1 MKYESETGAGKAIE
15 TVKHLN
21 GLEKVCKNNTNSIAD
36 IDDNIVV
43 KMPHIV
49 SFNDSLIVIQMFQSI
64 KSTACNGGK
73 ITFGEGTEAY
83 VDAIYTILSE
93 YARALAIAENNGG
106 SEVVPEEI
114 KEPDIDKGYLENGK
128 ADKEIY
134 KAFGKDIIDK
144 AASMN
149 DLAMEFSRCL
159 GMKGSC
165 NIMNDISR
173 NSAIS
178 LINIDKEEMAKYI
191 NESENIVGYLVA
203 VLDKK
208 AYDERIV
215 FAGNSFTYWVGD
227 DYSDEIGCV
236 YLDEHPKRENTDGRI
251 DLVFNFDI
259 VKSGCNEQY
268 FQHAKDF
275 YFILCNAEKCGELS
289 LTLDN
294 TILRVMKLDKDS
306 ISYSCNGC
314 TITYNID
321 PVKYQHANY
330 I

>member
-93 YARALAIAENNGG
+93 YARALAIAENDGG

-114 KEPDIDKGYLENGK
+114 KEPDIDKEYLENGK

-178 LINIDKEEMAKYI
+178 LINIDKEEMKKYI

-236 YLDEHPKRENTDGRI
+236 YLDEHPKRENTDGRV

-268 FQHAKDF
+268 FQYAKDF
-275 YFILCNAEKCGELS
+275 YFILCNAEKCGES
-289 LTLDN
+289 ALTVDN
-294 TILRVMKLDKDS
+294 TILNVMKLDKYV
-306 ISYSCNGC
+306 IPYSSNGC

-321 PVKYQHANY
+321 PVKY
-330 I
+330 

>member
-15 TVKHLN
+15 RAIKNLD
-21 GLEKVCKNNTNSIAD
+21 GLDKFHKSNANSIVD
-36 IDDNIVV
+36 IDNSIVV
-43 KMPHIV
+43 KMPHMV
-49 SFNDSLIVIQMFQSI
+49 SFRDSLVVIQLFRAMRSEAFNYA
-64 KSTACNGGK
+64 K
-73 ITFGEGTEAY
+73 FTEEAVAY
-83 VDAIYTILSE
+83 IDAAYDILSE
-93 YARALAIAENNGG
+93 YARALAIAENEGG

-178 LINIDKEEMAKYI
+178 LINIGKEEMKKYI

-236 YLDEHPKRENTDGRI
+236 YLDEHPKRENTNGRAY
-251 DLVFNFDI
+251 LVFNFDI

-294 TILRVMKLDKDS
+294 TILCVMKLDKDI
-306 ISYSCNGC
+306 ISYSSNGC

-321 PVKYQHANY
+321 PVKY
-330 I
+330 

>member
-1 MKYESETGAGKAIE
+1 MKYESETGTGKAIE

-21 GLEKVCKNNTNSIAD
+21 GLEKVCKNNTNSITD

-93 YARALAIAENNGG
+93 YSRALAIAENNGG

-114 KEPDIDKGYLENGK
+114 KEPDIDKEYLENGK

-165 NIMNDISR
+165 NIMNDISC

-178 LINIDKEEMAKYI
+178 LINIGKEEMAKYI

-236 YLDEHPKRENTDGRI
+236 YLDEHPKRENTDGRV

-268 FQHAKDF
+268 FQYAKDF

-306 ISYSCNGC
+306 IPYSSNRCA
-314 TITYNID
+314 ITYNID
-321 PVKYQHANY
+321 PVKY
-330 I
+330 

>member
-1 MKYESETGAGKAIE
+1 MKYESETGAGRSIE
-15 TVKHLN
+15 RAAKHLD
-21 GLEKVCKNNTNSIAD
+21 GLDKFHKSNANSIVD
-36 IDDNIVV
+36 IDNSIVV
-43 KMPHIV
+43 KMPHMV
-49 SFNDSLIVIQMFQSI
+49 SFRDSLVVIQLFRAMRSEAFNYA
-64 KSTACNGGK
+64 K
-73 ITFGEGTEAY
+73 FTEEAVAY
-83 VDAIYTILSE
+83 IDAAYDILSE
-93 YARALAIAENNGG
+93 YARALAIAENDGG

-114 KEPDIDKGYLENGK
+114 KEPDIDKEYLENGK

-191 NESENIVGYLVA
+191 SESENIVGYLVA

-236 YLDEHPKRENTDGRI
+236 YLDEHPKRENTDGRVY
-251 DLVFNFDI
+251 LVFNFDI

-275 YFILCNAEKCGELS
+275 YFILCNVEKCDES
-289 LTLDN
+289 ALTVDN
-294 TILRVMKLDKDS
+294 TILRVMKLGKDR
-306 ISYSCNGC
+306 IPYSSNRC

-321 PVKYQHANY
+321 PVKY
-330 I
+330 

>member
-1 MKYESETGAGKAIE
+1 MKYESETGTGKAIE

-93 YARALAIAENNGG
+93 YARALAIAENDGG

-114 KEPDIDKGYLENGK
+114 KEPDIDKEYLENGK

-178 LINIDKEEMAKYI
+178 LINIGKEEMAKYI

-236 YLDEHPKRENTDGRI
+236 YLDEHPKRENTDGRVY
-251 DLVFNFDI
+251 LVFNFDI

-275 YFILCNAEKCGELS
+275 YFILCNVEKCDEPA
-289 LTLDN
+289 LTVDN
-294 TILRVMKLDKDS
+294 TILNVMKLDKYV
-306 ISYSCNGC
+306 IPYSSNGC

-321 PVKYQHANY
+321 PVKY
-330 I
+330 

>member
-15 TVKHLN
+15 MTVKYLN
-21 GLEKVCKNNTNSIAD
+21 DLEKNANSIVN
-36 IDDNIVV
+36 IDDSIIV

-49 SFNDSLIVIQMFQSI
+49 SFRDSLTVIQMFQSMR
-64 KSTACNGGK
+64 SAVCNSGSV
-73 ITFGEGTEAY
+73 TFDEGSEAY

-93 YARALAIAENNGG
+93 YARALAVAENEGG
-106 SEVVPEEI
+106 CEVVPEEI
-114 KEPDIDKGYLENGK
+114 KEPDIDKEYLENGK

-178 LINIDKEEMAKYI
+178 LINIGKEEMKKYI

-236 YLDEHPKRENTDGRI
+236 YLDEHPKRENTDGRAG
-251 DLVFNFDI
+251 LVFNFDI

-294 TILRVMKLDKDS
+294 TILCVMKLDKDI
-306 ISYSCNGC
+306 ISYSSDGC
-314 TITYNID
+314 TITYNIEIGRAH
-321 PVKYQHANY
+321 V
-330 I
+330 

>member
-15 TVKHLN
+15 MTVKYLN
-21 GLEKVCKNNTNSIAD
+21 DLEKNANSIVN
-36 IDDNIVV
+36 IDDSIIV

-93 YARALAIAENNGG
+93 YARALAIAENDGG

-114 KEPDIDKGYLENGK
+114 KEPDIDKEYLENGK

-159 GMKGSC
+159 GMKGSY

-275 YFILCNAEKCGELS
+275 YFILCNVEKCDES
-289 LTLDN
+289 ALTVDN
-294 TILRVMKLDKDS
+294 TILNVMKLDKDI
-306 ISYSCNGC
+306 ISYSSNGC
-314 TITYNID
+314 TIAYNID
-321 PVKYQHANY
+321 PVKYQHVNY

>member
-93 YARALAIAENNGG
+93 YARALAIAENDGG

-114 KEPDIDKGYLENGK
+114 KEPDIDKEYLENGK

-149 DLAMEFSRCL
+149 DLAMEFSRFL

-178 LINIDKEEMAKYI
+178 LINIDKEEMKKYI

-236 YLDEHPKRENTDGRI
+236 YLDEHPKRENTDGRVY
-251 DLVFNFDI
+251 LVFNFDI

-289 LTLDN
+289 LTIDN
-294 TILRVMKLDKDS
+294 TILNVMKLDKYV
-306 ISYSCNGC
+306 IPYSSNGC

-321 PVKYQHANY
+321 PIKY
-330 I
+330 